1 MLTRTQKE
9 ESVAELRD
17 KFARAKSVIVADYR
31 GLSVGQVDALRS
43 KLREAGDGYEYRV
56 AKNTLLRRATA
67 DSGLAALAPTFAGP
81 TAVALAFGDP
91 VRLAKV
97 LVDYA
102 KDNEKFELK
111 AGYMDGRPLT
121 PAELATIATLPSLD
135 ELRGKIV
142 GLLQAPAQKL
152 LSVVVAPGAQLA
164 RLVEARRAKLA
175 ESEGGA

>member
-31 GLSVGQVDALRS
+31 GLSVGQVDSLRS
-43 KLREAGDGYEYRV
+43 KLRAAGDGYEYRV

-91 VRLAKV
+91 VR
-97 LVDYA
+97 
-102 KDNEKFELK
+102 
-111 AGYMDGRPLT
+111 
-121 PAELATIATLPSLD
+121 
-135 ELRGKIV
+135 
-142 GLLQAPAQKL
+142 
-152 LSVVVAPGAQLA
+152 A
-164 RLVEARRAKLA
+164 REGARRLRQGQREVRAQGRVHGRA
-175 ESEGGA
+175 DR